1 MSCLLAKEENLLEI
15 ETLTR
20 NCLATFNAKPMELSE
35 QLLGDSFEAT
45 SIRHIQV
52 SVPEFAKTFS
62 QLSKTHLPKPNT
74 SIDSTATPQN
84 RHITCKTE
92 AVQQFKVEE
101 IKLGLFPREPMST
114 K

>member
-52 SVPEFAKTFS
+52 SVPEFAKTF
-62 QLSKTHLPKPNT
+62 KP
-74 SIDSTATPQN
+74 IKQN
-84 RHITCKTE
+84 SLAQAEH
-92 AVQQFKVEE
+92 VY
-101 IKLGLFPREPMST
+101 
-114 K
+114 